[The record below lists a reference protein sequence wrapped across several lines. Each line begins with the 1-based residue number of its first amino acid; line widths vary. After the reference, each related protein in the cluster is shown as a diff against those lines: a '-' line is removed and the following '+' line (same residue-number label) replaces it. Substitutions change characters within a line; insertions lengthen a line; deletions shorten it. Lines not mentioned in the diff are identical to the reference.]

1 MERLLEGLNAQQ
13 REAVTWGG
21 GSALVLAGAGSGKTR
36 VLTSRMAWLMQTG
49 QVRPE
54 ALLAVTFTN
63 KAAREMVTRLGA
75 LAQGNAREWWVG
87 TFHGLCH
94 RFLRLHHREADLPAQ
109 FQILDMTDQQ
119 SVIRRVMKSLHVDEE
134 QLSLRQAQQA
144 INRHKEQGTRAA
156 AVEAQSGAQRLIQ
169 EVYGVYERQCQ
180 VDGNVDF
187 AELLL
192 RCVELWQRSS
202 VLREHYQARFKAILI
217 DEFQDTNALQY
228 RWLKLLR
235 GPQTE
240 VFAVGDDD
248 QSIYSFRGAEVANM
262 RHFEQDFGVRKV
274 IRLEQNYRSTGTI
287 LDAANALIN
296 NNTQR
301 FGKTLWSD
309 SERGRPVRIYA
320 ADNDESE
327 ARFVVGDMVSH
338 QASGARLSEM
348 VVLYR
353 SNAQSRVL
361 EQVLVAQKVPYRVY
375 GGLRFYDRQEVRHA
389 LAYLRL
395 VVAPDDDHAFL
406 RVVNFPPRGI
416 GARSLELLQSAA
428 HEADHSLYRSAIEN
442 PLVGKAGLGLR
453 QFLETLAHLRS
464 AVESGQE
471 LAEVTRSLLE
481 RSGLLDHY
489 RQDKGG
495 EERIANLE
503 ELVSAIY
510 SFAEQQANDLTTFLS
525 HASLE
530 GGELEAHEGVD
541 SIQMMTVHAAKGLEF
556 ERVWIVGME
565 DGLFPHD
572 NALGEARG
580 LEEERRLAY
589 VALTRARQHL
599 TLSHARARVLHGQL
613 RYGKP
618 SRFLDEIPEAL
629 CQRLETAPVGS
640 RWESS
645 RSTSAM
651 MSHSAWR
658 VGQRVQHAKF
668 GEGTV
673 LAFEGDGAEGRLQVN
688 FRDFGIKWLA
698 LAFAKLTSL

>member
-13 REAVTWGG
+13 REAVTWSG

-49 QVRPE
+49 QVE
-54 ALLAVTFTN
+54 AEAVLAVTFTN

-75 LAQGNAREWWVG
+75 LARGNAREWWVG

-94 RFLRLHHREADLPAQ
+94 RFLRLHYREAGLPAQ

-119 SVIRRVMKSLHVDEE
+119 SVIRRVLKSLHVEDD

-144 INRHKEQGTRAA
+144 INRYKEQGLRAA
-156 AVEAQSGAQRLIQ
+156 VVERHSAVHRLIQ
-169 EVYGVYERQCQ
+169 EVYEVYERQCQ
-180 VDGNVDF
+180 TDGTVDF

-192 RCVELWQRSS
+192 RCVELWQRSGA
-202 VLREHYQARFKAILI
+202 LRDHYQARFKAILI

-235 GPQTE
+235 GPHAE

-262 RHFEQDFGVRKV
+262 RHFERDFAVQKV

-296 NNTQR
+296 HNTQR

-309 SERGRPVRIYA
+309 SERGRPIRLFA

-338 QASGARLSEM
+338 QAEGARLSEM

-361 EQVLVAQKVPYRVY
+361 EQALVAQKVPYRVY

-395 VVAPDDDHAFL
+395 VVAPDDDQAFL

-416 GARSLELLQSAA
+416 GARSLELLQQAAQEAGNSLSRSAA
-428 HEADHSLYRSAIEN
+428 GMTLA
-442 PLVGKAGLGLR
+442 GKAGQGLR
-453 QFLETLAHLRS
+453 QFLETLAYLRTE
-464 AVESGQE
+464 VESGRA
-471 LAEVTRSLLE
+471 LADVTRTLLE
-481 RSGLLDHY
+481 RSGLLDYY

-503 ELVSAIY
+503 ELISAVY
-510 SFAEQQANDLTTFLS
+510 SFVEQQSSDLVTFLA

-530 GGELEAHEGVD
+530 GGELEAHDGVD

-572 NALGEARG
+572 NALGEPRG

-618 SRFLDEIPEAL
+618 SRFLEEIPEAL
-629 CQRLETAPVGS
+629 CLKLGMEQGDR
-640 RWESS
+640 RNESYHATSSLS
-645 RSTSAM
+645 RSP
-651 MSHSAWR
+651 WR
-658 VGQRVQHAKF
+658 VGQRVRHAKF

-698 LAFAKLTSL
+698 LAFAKLTGL